1 MCFRDYVIV
10 NRQRVLIQSRL
21 IFKFK
26 LNKFFLQEIK
36 FNLSNRFIEQQEF
49 GTTMLDF
56 FSNFMS
62 TRIREKKEEEE
73 KSFDF

>member
-1 MCFRDYVIV
+1 
-10 NRQRVLIQSRL
+10 
-21 IFKFK
+21 
-26 LNKFFLQEIK
+26 LQEIK

>member
-1 MCFRDYVIV
+1 
-10 NRQRVLIQSRL
+10 
-21 IFKFK
+21 
-26 LNKFFLQEIK
+26 LQEIK

-62 TRIREKKEEEE
+62 TRIREKRKKKREVSIFKATIDVFYFNRINFFA
-73 KSFDF
+73 KSNFPTNSNSKII